1 MFCTH
6 CGTENLEQNNF
17 CAHCGQE
24 LVQPVAQPPVQ
35 GVAQTPSAYAERPA
49 QNSQTNDESEA
60 RALYTA
66 AVGHEKAAY
75 YVPFFLRFDREG
87 AKTSWHWPAFFITTY
102 WLFYRK
108 MWLWGTLYMLAPI
121 PLSILYFLL
130 GPGTTELLYLLG
142 VYVVIPLYANV
153 IYYKHV
159 KKKIAQACQ
168 NAPDRNSA
176 LRQLENQGGASPAVI
191 IIAIILFVLTIPL
204 IGLLAVIGMPA
215 FEDYQQRSRALQG
228 LALHDDDSPQAHH
241 HLLDPAAPKAIRRA
255 PQVNDIQWAYEP
267 APTNQYQNQTSV
279 PIKL

>member
-24 LVQPVAQPPVQ
+24 LVQPLTHPSAQ
-35 GVAQTPSAYAERPA
+35 GLAQTPGAHTERSA
-49 QNSQTNDESEA
+49 QDSQTSDESEA

-87 AKTSWHWPAFFITTY
+87 AKASWHWPAFFITTY

-121 PLSILYFLL
+121 PLSILYVFL
-130 GPGTTELLYLLG
+130 GPGTTELLYLLV
-142 VYVVIPLYANV
+142 VYIVIPLYANV

-159 KKKIAQACQ
+159 KKKIAQACE
-168 NAPDRNSA
+168 NAPDSSSA
-176 LRQLENQGGASPAVI
+176 LRQLENKGGTSPAVI

-204 IGLLAVIGMPA
+204 MGLLAVIGMPA
-215 FEDYQQRSRALQG
+215 YEDYKQRSRVSEG
-228 LALHDDDSPQAHH
+228 LAIQVEPQF
-241 HLLDPAAPKAIRRA
+241 RRQLIDRTPRSKTDT
-255 PQVNDIQWAYEP
+255 PQVSDIQWKYEP
-267 APTNQYQNQTSV
+267 ALINQNQTSV